1 MAKKAER
8 KAVCSVSFPQ
18 GEMDRG
24 RESGKEELKKICGPY
39 SPETFK
45 RMLNVAK

>member
-8 KAVCSVSFPQ
+8 KVGCYVSFSQ

-24 RESGKEELKKICGPY
+24 RKRGKGEFKKKKKSVAPIILKYLRGC
-39 SPETFK
+39 
-45 RMLNVAK
+45 

>member
-8 KAVCSVSFPQ
+8 KVGCYVSFSQ

-24 RESGKEELKKICGPY
+24 RKSGKGELKKKK
-39 SPETFK
+39 S
-45 RMLNVAK
+45 VAPIILKYLRGC

>member
-8 KAVCSVSFPQ
+8 KVGCYVSFSQ

-24 RESGKEELKKICGPY
+24 RKSGKGELKK
-39 SPETFK
+39 K
-45 RMLNVAK
+45 KVWLL

>member
-8 KAVCSVSFPQ
+8 KVVCSVSFPQ

-24 RESGKEELKKICGPY
+24 RESGKEELKK
-39 SPETFK
+39 
-45 RMLNVAK
+45 NVAPIILKHLRGC